1 MILEEIKE
9 YFDDASDLVLS
20 EHSLEGVFKP
30 IENLS
35 YMLEALPPET
45 INNIQE
51 ITKSMVGAGFEKECS
66 NVYSSCR
73 RQCLEECLIKQ
84 LLGSEKL
91 SIEDVNN
98 IPSKD
103 LKLHINR
110 WIKASKVA
118 LKILFPTERRL
129 CDVVF
134 FGLSAVAD
142 LCFSEVCRGWTIYLL
157 NFGEAV
163 ANIGS
168 RSPEQLFQILDM
180 FETLCDLIP
189 EFDSLF
195 CDQYSVS
202 LRNDAN
208 TVSNKLGEAIVAI
221 FMEFANK
228 IHHDPV
234 KAAVP
239 GGRIHPLVRY
249 VMNYLILT
257 CDYQQTLEQVF
268 EDYGH
273 LLKEY
278 LKLDDTVPSSSSFS
292 VIDHIMEVLE
302 NNLEAKSKV
311 YNDPILCCV
320 FLMNS
325 SSYILNKAKDNEF
338 GEFLGNDMI
347 QKHKAKVM
355 YYYEQ
360 YQRISWNKVLGF
372 LKLDKSGLV
381 PPSMVEKLKSFN
393 ILFEE
398 ICKVQ
403 SLWFVFDEQ
412 LRDVIRI
419 SLKRD
424 LLPVYRNFI
433 GRFHSVMKL
442 RIHADKYIKYG
453 MKDIEARLDDLFQGS
468 SGSTSGQKRG

>member
-1 MILEEIKE
+1 
-9 YFDDASDLVLS
+9 
-20 EHSLEGVFKP
+20 
-30 IENLS
+30 
-35 YMLEALPPET
+35 
-45 INNIQE
+45 
-51 ITKSMVGAGFEKECS
+51 
-66 NVYSSCR
+66 
-73 RQCLEECLIKQ
+73 
-84 LLGSEKL
+84 
-91 SIEDVNN
+91 
-98 IPSKD
+98 
-103 LKLHINR
+103 
-110 WIKASKVA
+110 
-118 LKILFPTERRL
+118 
-129 CDVVF
+129 
-134 FGLSAVAD
+134 
-142 LCFSEVCRGWTIYLL
+142 
-157 NFGEAV
+157 
-163 ANIGS
+163 
-168 RSPEQLFQILDM
+168 M

-189 EFDSLF
+189 EFESLF

-221 FMEFANK
+221 FMDLANM

-268 EDYGH
+268 EDNGH

-278 LKLDDTVPSSSSFS
+278 LKLDDIVPSSSSFS

-311 YNDPILCCV
+311 YNDPALCCV

-347 QKHKAKVM
+347 QKHKAKVI

-360 YQRISWNKVLGF
+360 YQRISCNKVLGF

-424 LLPVYRNFI
+424 LLPVY
-433 GRFHSVMKL
+433 
-442 RIHADKYIKYG
+442 
-453 MKDIEARLDDLFQGS
+453 
-468 SGSTSGQKRG
+468 